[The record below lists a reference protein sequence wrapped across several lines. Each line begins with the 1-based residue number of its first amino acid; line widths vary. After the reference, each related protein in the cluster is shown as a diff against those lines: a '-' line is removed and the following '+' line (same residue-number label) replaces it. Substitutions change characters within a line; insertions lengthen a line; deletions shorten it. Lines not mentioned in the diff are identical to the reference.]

1 MSDIDIVT
9 KIISIFA
16 EIIFNGM
23 NNTLQIKLLHI
34 TSNGILITSLE
45 YSINL
50 LMKFASY
57 IGSQTG
63 VST

>member
-23 NNTLQIKLLHI
+23 NNTLQIKI
-34 TSNGILITSLE
+34 E
-45 YSINL
+45 
-50 LMKFASY
+50 
-57 IGSQTG
+57 TG
-63 VST
+63 T